1 MRVDENVDDHEDDNK
16 DEDEDGEDKDEA
28 GYQQQ
33 QGRRGGLRKRTGVR
47 EASGWF
53 RSKQPDSDEDGQED
67 EEDDEEEHKE
77 VGVDV
82 VH

>member
-1 MRVDENVDDHEDDNK
+1 MVFGRVIGTLLHSRS
-16 DEDEDGEDKDEA
+16 
-28 GYQQQ
+28 
-33 QGRRGGLRKRTGVR
+33 GRLVKAGLRKRTGVR